1 MEKERK
7 VSSVSVSKAGLFS
20 HQCTRTPR
28 FIMTIILTAFMT
40 WWLRDFKM
48 RIYQKVRAITLI
60 VLWWLAPNQTN
71 AQQDSIRST
80 PLNEVVITATKFPKN
95 VNETAKVLT
104 IIDENQLARSSGKD
118 VSQLLNEQVGL
129 IINGANSNPGKDKGV
144 FLRGAGSAYTL
155 ITLDGIP
162 INDPSGVGGAFDLRL
177 LPVDQIERIEILKG
191 SQSTL
196 YGTDAIGGVIN
207 IITKKKSDKP
217 LVGAA
222 SLSYG
227 SYNTF
232 KGNAGISGS
241 TEKWD
246 YSMGYTRFNTDGISE
261 AKDIT
266 NNANFDKDGYSQ
278 DAFQANVNY
287 KVSKD
292 FSIKPYFR
300 YNNFNGKYDAG
311 SFTDSKKDVYTSNLI
326 NMGFSTQYKISKG
339 EIDILYGYDKT
350 DREFDSDFG
359 IYNYKGRFQHFEA
372 FLKYDL
378 NKKLQLL
385 AGLSHQYIHMLDT
398 SATEKNPTVYIT
410 SPYASLFFEN
420 KNGFSLE
427 FGGRLNHHSKYG
439 DNLTYSINPSL
450 FLNHRTKLFA
460 NVSSGF
466 KTPTLNQLFG
476 QYGANPDLKPEKS
489 QNFEAGIQFFN
500 KGKNLDIR
508 LSAFQR
514 NLADVIFYSFNSVTF
529 ESKYINLN
537 TQSDHGFEVE
547 VSSKINSKLT
557 FQVFYAFVDGQVT
570 DKSGVKDT
578 TYHNLFRRPKHSFG
592 FTMSYQATPKIF
604 IQANLKTFSNRS
616 DLYFNSATFVTEN
629 VNLDAYALL
638 NLYLEYKLYKDKVK
652 VFLDAKNLLNQDY
665 MEVFGY
671 NTLKFNVM
679 SGLNFRL

>member
-1 MEKERK
+1 MKKERK
-7 VSSVSVSKAGLFS
+7 
-20 HQCTRTPR
+20 
-28 FIMTIILTAFMT
+28 I
-40 WWLRDFKM
+40 W
-48 RIYQKVRAITLI
+48 AITFI
-60 VLWWLAPNQTN
+60 VLWWLTPNQTN

-104 IIDENQLARSSGKD
+104 IIDEDQLARSSGKD

-207 IITKKKSDKP
+207 IITKKKSEKP
-217 LVGAA
+217 LVGTA

-241 TEKWD
+241 TEKLD
-246 YSMGYTRFNTDGISE
+246 YNIGYTRFNTDGISE
-261 AKDIT
+261 AKDLT
-266 NNANFDKDGYSQ
+266 GTANFDKDGYSQ
-278 DAFQANVNY
+278 DAFQANVNL
-287 KVSKD
+287 KVSQA

-300 YNNFNGKYDAG
+300 YNNFYGKYDDG
-311 SFTDSKKDVYTSNLI
+311 SFTDSKKNAYTSNLT
-326 NMGFSTQYKISKG
+326 NTGLSAQYKISKG
-339 EIDILYGYDKT
+339 EIDLLYGYDKT
-350 DREFDSDFG
+350 DRKFDSDFG
-359 IYNYKGRFQHFEA
+359 IYNYKGRFHHTEA

-378 NKKLQLL
+378 TKRVQLL
-385 AGLSHQYIHMLDT
+385 TGLSYQNIHMLDST
-398 SATEKNPTVYIT
+398 AIEKNPTITIT
-410 SPYASLFFEN
+410 SPYISLFI
-420 KNGFSLE
+420 KNEKGLSLE

-439 DNLTYSINPSL
+439 DNFTYSFNPSL
-450 FLNHRTKLFA
+450 FLNDQTKLFF

-489 QNFEAGIQFFN
+489 QNFEGGVQFFN
-500 KGKNLDIR
+500 TGKNLDVR

-514 NLADVIFYSFNSVTF
+514 NLSDVIFYSYNSATF
-529 ESKYINLN
+529 QSKYINLN

-547 VSSKINSKLT
+547 VSEKISPSFT
-557 FQVFYAFVDGQVT
+557 FQAFYAFVDGQVT
-570 DKSGVKDT
+570 DRSGIKDT
-578 TYHNLFRRPKHSFG
+578 SYHNLFRRPKHSFG
-592 FTMSYQATPKIF
+592 ITIGYQATPKFF

-629 VNLDAYALL
+629 VNLNAYALL
-638 NLYLEYKLYKDKVK
+638 NLYLEYKLFKDKVK
-652 VFLDAKNLLNQDY
+652 LFVDAKNLLNQDY
-665 MEVFGY
+665 MEVYGY